1 MNERIDPQLLNIAL
15 PKTASDRQVKRKKL
29 FIALAGGVAVAGAAF
44 AGYETFVAS
53 RHVTT
58 DNAYVDADSAQVNA
72 LTSGPVKEVRVVDT
86 QAVRKGDV
94 LVVID
99 DTDRRLELE

>member
-1 MNERIDPQLLNIAL
+1 MNKPFNPELLKITHQ
-15 PKTASDRQVKRKKL
+15 PVTAPNHQVARKKL
-29 FIALAGGVAVAGAAF
+29 FVALAGGVAMIGLTF
-44 AGYETFVAS
+44 AGYQTFVAS

-58 DNAYVDADSAQVNA
+58 DNAYVDADTAQVTA

-86 QAVRKGDV
+86 QTVRKGDI

-99 DTDRRLELE
+99 D